1 MEYRAL
7 GDTGLTVS
15 AIGFGCW
22 EMGNP
27 NYGSTG
33 DEEVIA
39 AVHRAIE
46 LGVTLFDTAPNYGFG
61 GSELV
66 LGRALKGRRDEVV
79 LVSKVC
85 TTWDPVTHTTKIDGR
100 YSTIKRMC
108 DESLQ
113 RLQTDHVDLMLVHWP
128 DADTP
133 LAETMWALD
142 ELRTEGKTRH
152 IGVCNYNA
160 YELRTARGQVPLCA
174 NQVGYNLFDRRWE
187 HEMFPTAQEL
197 GVGVMAY
204 GPMAHGL
211 LTGTLAREHT
221 FDQRD
226 WRRHGLLFGQR
237 LFGPNLGANL
247 DVVDKLGG
255 VAADLNTT
263 LPRLALAW
271 VLKNPAVSVAL
282 SGCRSV
288 AEIEE
293 NVEAMDVKITDE
305 ALAEI
310 DAIMQGAAGQTNEV
324 PGRHHQP
331 PSSL

>member
-27 NYGSTG
+27 GYGSTE
-33 DEEVIA
+33 DDEVIA
-39 AVHRAIE
+39 AVHRAME

-61 GSELV
+61 GSEIV

-85 TTWDPVTHTTKIDGR
+85 TTWDPVSKTTKIDGR

-113 RLQTDHVDLMLVHWP
+113 RLQTDRVDLMLVHWP

-133 LAETMWALD
+133 LAETMRALD
-142 ELRTEGKTRH
+142 ELRTEGKALH

-160 YELRTARGQVPLCA
+160 YEIREAKGQIPICA
-174 NQVGYNLFDRRWE
+174 NQVGFNMFDRRWE
-187 HEMFPTAQEL
+187 WEMFPTAQEL
-197 GVGVMAY
+197 GIGVMAY

-211 LTGTLAREHT
+211 LTGTLARQNT
-221 FDQRD
+221 FEAGD
-226 WRRHGLLFGQR
+226 WRSRGVLFGQR

-271 VLKNPAVSVAL
+271 VLRNPTVSVAL
-282 SGCRSV
+282 SGCRTRR
-288 AEIEE
+288 EIEE
-293 NVEAMDVKITDE
+293 NVEALDVKLTDA

-310 DAIMQGAAGQTNEV
+310 DTIMTGAVGQTNVV

-331 PSSL
+331 PEE

>member
-1 MEYRAL
+1 
-7 GDTGLTVS
+7 
-15 AIGFGCW
+15 
-22 EMGNP
+22 MGNP
-27 NYGSTG
+27 GYGST
-33 DEEVIA
+33 DDSEVIA
-39 AVHRAIE
+39 AVHRAME

-61 GSELV
+61 GSEIV
-66 LGRALKGRRDEVV
+66 LGKALAGRRDKVV

-108 DESLQ
+108 EESLQ
-113 RLQTDHVDLMLVHWP
+113 RLQTDHLDLVLVHWP

-133 LAETMWALD
+133 LAETMRALE
-142 ELRTEGKTRH
+142 ELKAEGKALH
-152 IGVCNYNA
+152 IGVSNYTA
-160 YELRTARGQVPLCA
+160 YELRTAKAQAPICA

-187 HEMFPTAQEL
+187 HEMFPTAREV

-211 LTGTLAREHT
+211 LTGTLARENT
-221 FDQRD
+221 FDERD

-237 LFGPNLGANL
+237 LFGPNLGNNL
-247 DVVDKLGG
+247 DVVDKLAG
-255 VAADLNTT
+255 VAADLGTT

-271 VLKNPAVSVAL
+271 VLRNPAVSVAL
-282 SGCRSV
+282 SGCRSPR
-288 AEIEE
+288 EIEE
-293 NVEAMDVKITDE
+293 NVEALDVAITDS

-310 DAIMQGAAGQTNEV
+310 DGIMASAAGQTNVV

-331 PSSL
+331 PAA

>member
-1 MEYRAL
+1 
-7 GDTGLTVS
+7 
-15 AIGFGCW
+15 
-22 EMGNP
+22 MGNP

-33 DEEVIA
+33 DDEVIA

-66 LGRALKGRRDEVV
+66 LGRALKGRRDEVI
-79 LVSKVC
+79 LVTKVC

-108 DESLQ
+108 EESLQ
-113 RLQTDHVDLMLVHWP
+113 RLQTDRVDLLLVHWP

-133 LAETMWALD
+133 IAETMRAMT
-142 ELRTEGKTRH
+142 ELQAEGKTIH
-152 IGVCNYNA
+152 VGVCNYSD
-160 YELRTARGQVPLCA
+160 YELREAKKYAPLCA

-187 HEMFPTAQEL
+187 RAMFPTADDL
-197 GVGVMAY
+197 GIGVMAY

-211 LTGTLAREHT
+211 LTGTLARENT
-221 FDQRD
+221 FDERD

-247 DVVDKLGG
+247 DVVDKLAG

-271 VLKNPAVSVAL
+271 VLKSKTVSVAL
-282 SGCRSV
+282 SGCRTPR
-288 AEIEE
+288 EIEE
-293 NVEAMDVKITDE
+293 NVEAASVAIPDAV
-305 ALAEI
+305 LAEI
-310 DAIMQGAAGQTNEV
+310 DAIMTGAVGQTDVV

-331 PSSL
+331 PQA